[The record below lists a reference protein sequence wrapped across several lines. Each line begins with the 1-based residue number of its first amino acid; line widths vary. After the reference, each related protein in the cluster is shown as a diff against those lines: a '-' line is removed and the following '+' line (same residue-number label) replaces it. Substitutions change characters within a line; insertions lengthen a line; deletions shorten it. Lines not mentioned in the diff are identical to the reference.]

1 MTLAV
6 EENLELERAILGL
19 RGRAWTPLDAEAR
32 EQVLERCFV
41 YWRGRGFPHYQ
52 LTDEEIARG
61 YRNVARKP
69 RERILLGEEVQM
81 SMAGLEVA
89 NSFQPQMWG
98 VPVRRARSPLDRF
111 EDDQVLRRVL
121 RRCLEVWPGRFSVNA
136 SNLRRMLTTFSH
148 TARVSNFRPTA
159 AKALYETYSG
169 DGDPVLDFSAGYGG
183 RLLGCCPLHRTYVG
197 VDPCAGQIRGLRA
210 MVETLGRL
218 VDVRVRVEIEPRC
231 AEDVL
236 PGLPE
241 ASFPLVFSSPPYFDA
256 ERYSE
261 EMTQSYLRYPRYE
274 EWVERFLG
282 MLIAES
288 ARVLSPGGHLLINVA
303 DVHGYELTR
312 EVRRLA
318 APHLQL
324 VTVLRLRLGHKPYL
338 RKYTGCNFKYEPIFV
353 FRKPR
358 RSRRIIQG

>member
-1 MTLAV
+1 MTPAA
-6 EENLELERAILGL
+6 EEILELERAILGL
-19 RGRAWTPLDAEAR
+19 RGRAWTPLDVKTR
-32 EQVLERCFV
+32 EQVLERCFL
-41 YWRGRGFPHYQ
+41 YWRGRGFPHYR
-52 LTDEEIARG
+52 LTDEEIVRG

-69 RERILLGEEVQM
+69 PERILLGEEIQM

-89 NSFQPQMWG
+89 NSFHPQMWG
-98 VPVRRARSPLDRF
+98 VPVRRARSPLERF
-111 EDDQVLRRVL
+111 ENDQVLRRVL

-159 AKALYETYSG
+159 AKALYETWSG

-183 RLLGCCPLHRTYVG
+183 RLLGCAPLRRAYVG
-197 VDPCAGQIRGLRA
+197 VDPCADQVRGLQA
-210 MVETLGRL
+210 MIETLGRL
-218 VDVRVRVEIEPRC
+218 ADVQARADIVPRC

-236 PGLPE
+236 PGLAD

-256 ERYSE
+256 ERYSVE
-261 EMTQSYLRYPRYE
+261 PTQSYLRHPRYE

-282 MLIAES
+282 TVIAES

-318 APHLQL
+318 APHLRL
-324 VTVLRLRLGHKPYL
+324 VTALRLRLGNKPYL
-338 RKYTGCNFKYEPIFV
+338 RKYTGGCSFKYEPVFV

-358 RSRRIIQG
+358 RTRRQG